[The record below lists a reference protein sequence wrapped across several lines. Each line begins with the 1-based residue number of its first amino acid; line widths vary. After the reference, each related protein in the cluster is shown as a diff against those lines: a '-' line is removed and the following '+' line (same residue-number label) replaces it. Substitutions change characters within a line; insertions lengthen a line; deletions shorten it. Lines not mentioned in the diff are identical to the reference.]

1 MYTKTTLST
10 SSVVLI
16 GVLVSFIVLVT
27 FIGAYVLYKLLLQ
40 DKFQAKRKV
49 RRNKD
54 ERVSFGAHRIDYF
67 PPRSGIPNGRY
78 SGVIGPAYFVSTL
91 SSFPGSEIEV

>member
-1 MYTKTTLST
+1 MYTEART

-16 GVLVSFIVLVT
+16 GVLISFIVLV
-27 FIGAYVLYKLLLQ
+27 ISVGAYVLYKLLLQ
-40 DKFQAKRKV
+40 DKLRAKQKV

-54 ERVSFGAHRIDYF
+54 QRVSFGAHRIDYF

-91 SSFPGSEIEV
+91 SSFHGSVIEV